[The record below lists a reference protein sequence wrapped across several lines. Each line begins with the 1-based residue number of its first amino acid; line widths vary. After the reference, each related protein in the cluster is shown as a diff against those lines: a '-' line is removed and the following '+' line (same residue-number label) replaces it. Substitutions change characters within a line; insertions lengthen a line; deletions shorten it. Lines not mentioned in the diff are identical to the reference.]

1 MDSWAFRGAVPNVG
15 RFNFTRADELAR
27 NSGPSPFPFQFDAE
41 SGWLPPALRTAL
53 LQGLPALLNPFGS
66 PNGPGT
72 SPATWGV
79 GPWDLYHCHVL
90 VWTGGSLPLP
100 PQVAGRGQ
108 ILTTMRLF
116 LWGLAAAAPGAIPSN
131 LQYTRELRRLLL
143 EGFLAPSGVPT
154 RILEQYGALAGDA
167 VSAATAAQ
175 PLLLLWHSFENAA
188 SRPPGMVTENPQRHW
203 FSQIAPTVTMPTA
216 WPHPGRVRTAAVT
229 EELFEIAFFVNKAGI
244 VSAMPGGG
252 IEAAA
257 MFDAT
262 WNEVSPHIARRGD

>member
-1 MDSWAFRGAVPNVG
+1 
-15 RFNFTRADELAR
+15 
-27 NSGPSPFPFQFDAE
+27 
-41 SGWLPPALRTAL
+41 
-53 LQGLPALLNPFGS
+53 
-66 PNGPGT
+66 
-72 SPATWGV
+72 
-79 GPWDLYHCHVL
+79 
-90 VWTGGSLPLP
+90 
-100 PQVAGRGQ
+100 
-108 ILTTMRLF
+108 

-143 EGFLAPSGVPT
+143 EGFLAPSGFPT